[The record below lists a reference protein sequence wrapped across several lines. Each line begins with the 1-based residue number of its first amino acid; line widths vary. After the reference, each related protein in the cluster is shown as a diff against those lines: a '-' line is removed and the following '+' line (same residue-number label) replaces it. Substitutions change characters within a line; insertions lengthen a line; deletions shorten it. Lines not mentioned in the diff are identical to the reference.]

1 MKQNEQAM
9 IIDGHEEAR
18 ASRELTR
25 GRNTADVG
33 HCEVVP
39 TSTIRTVTALR
50 SVICAARKYRYERL
64 FKLHIGRLGPEA
76 REL

>member
-1 MKQNEQAM
+1 MGQGRERDNEQSRLKRTKQNEQAM

-33 HCEVVP
+33 LQAGYVL
-39 TSTIRTVTALR
+39 S
-50 SVICAARKYRYERL
+50 
-64 FKLHIGRLGPEA
+64 
-76 REL
+76 